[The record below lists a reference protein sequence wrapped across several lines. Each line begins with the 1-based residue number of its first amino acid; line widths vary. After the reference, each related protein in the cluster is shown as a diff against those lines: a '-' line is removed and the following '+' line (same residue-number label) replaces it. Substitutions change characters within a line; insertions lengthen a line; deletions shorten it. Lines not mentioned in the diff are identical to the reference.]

1 MRVNLRS
8 FVLAAFLLAPVFAI
22 GCAGSVGVGYRVYD
36 PYRAD
41 YHVWDSNEGVY
52 YNQWAVSTHRD
63 PHRDYR
69 KLKRADQSEYWKW
82 RHDQMEHH

>member
-8 FVLAAFLLAPVFAI
+8 LVLAAVLFAPVVTV

-52 YNQWAVSTHRD
+52 YNQWAVETHRD

-69 KLKRADQSEYWKW
+69 KLKRDDQSEYWKW
-82 RHDQMEHH
+82 RHDKMDRH